1 MAKGKMNK
9 GSSPTRVPAGGIGK
23 VMQQQPMPGPTNPG
37 QPIAMKK
44 ALSKSKAKPFSKGI

>member
-9 GSSPTRVPAGGIGK
+9 GTSPTKTVAGGFGFARRQTPIA
-23 VMQQQPMPGPTNPG
+23 GPTNPG

-44 ALSKSKAKPFSKGI
+44 ALARKSKSSKGI

>member
-9 GSSPTRVPAGGIGK
+9 GTSPTKAVAGGFGTARR
-23 VMQQQPMPGPTNPG
+23 QQPMPGPTNPG

-44 ALSKSKAKPFSKGI
+44 ALARKPKSSKGI

>member
-9 GSSPTRVPAGGIGK
+9 GSSPTKVVAGGFASAKRQG
-23 VMQQQPMPGPTNPG
+23 PMPGPTNPG

-44 ALSKSKAKPFSKGI
+44 ALARKPKSSKGI